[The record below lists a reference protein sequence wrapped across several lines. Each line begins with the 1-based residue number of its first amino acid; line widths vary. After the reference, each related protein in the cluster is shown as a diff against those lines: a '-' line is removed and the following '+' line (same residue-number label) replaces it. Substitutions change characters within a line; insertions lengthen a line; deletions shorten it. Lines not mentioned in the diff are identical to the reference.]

1 MNIKHSKY
9 KNTGILF
16 ELLVR
21 QVTADTLNGAN
32 SQALNIIKTFF
43 AKSELGKELKLYEA
57 LNKNTQLHESQANM
71 LVNTLLESSVK
82 LNRSIL
88 RREKYNLI
96 NEIKKHYNLEEFF
109 KYKIPNYKAFA
120 SFYNLLEITNSSEF
134 INPELIVNNK
144 ITLLEYLSSSPISEE
159 KVTNDILEEF
169 KNQDQDVRILAYKL
183 MLEKFNGKYANL
195 YPSQKEILKEFITS
209 VESTSK
215 LKTFY
220 NERVN
225 LIKEEL
231 NTILKGVDNKV
242 VAIKLEEVLSLIKEI
257 EKPTPITNED
267 ITNLLM
273 YAELLEE
280 FRSINGKSTL

>member
-57 LNKNTQLHESQANM
+57 LNKNTQLHESQASI
-71 LVNTLLESSVK
+71 LINTLLESSSK

-120 SFYNLLEITNSSEF
+120 SFYNLLEINNTSDF
-134 INPELIVNNK
+134 VNPELIVNNK

-159 KVTNDILEEF
+159 KVTNDILEDF
-169 KNQDQDVRILAYKL
+169 KKQDQDVRILAYKL

-215 LKTFY
+215 LKSFY

-280 FRSINGKSTL
+280 FRSINGKSTI

>member
-1 MNIKHSKY
+1 
-9 KNTGILF
+9 
-16 ELLVR
+16 
-21 QVTADTLNGAN
+21 
-32 SQALNIIKTFF
+32 
-43 AKSELGKELKLYEA
+43 
-57 LNKNTQLHESQANM
+57 
-71 LVNTLLESSVK
+71 
-82 LNRSIL
+82 
-88 RREKYNLI
+88 
-96 NEIKKHYNLEEFF
+96 
-109 KYKIPNYKAFA
+109 
-120 SFYNLLEITNSSEF
+120 
-134 INPELIVNNK
+134 
-144 ITLLEYLSSSPISEE
+144 
-159 KVTNDILEEF
+159 
-169 KNQDQDVRILAYKL
+169 

-242 VAIKLEEVLSLIKEI
+242 IAIKLEEVLSLIKEI